1 VTALDKLRELT
12 QLFDKEGIENPA
24 KEAEI
29 FLIETLHINTARLH
43 TAAPVIDGKVSMQID
58 AFAARRVQGEPL
70 QYIIGH
76 VDFWGMRI
84 HVGKGVLI
92 PRPETELMV
101 EVTIRI
107 MMGAGGKRR
116 LISSEPGSRPG
127 LRINILDL
135 CSGSGCIVLAI
146 AKEFPQADV
155 YGIEK
160 SAAALAYARRNAECN
175 GIGNVTFIE
184 GDIFEPLNSD
194 ARFDCIIS
202 NPPYIR
208 RNDISGLQKEIRYE
222 PIEALDGGEDGLD
235 FYRRIL
241 DEAPRYLKKNGVVI
255 LEIGFDQADD
265 IQKLATGHGFMDI
278 RFVKDYAGI
287 ERIFVGKTA

>member
-29 FLIETLHINTARLH
+29 LLIETLQINTARLH
-43 TAAPVIDGKVSMQID
+43 TAAPVIDEKVSMQID
-58 AFAARRVQGEPL
+58 AFANRRLQGEPL

-101 EVTIRI
+101 EETIRI
-107 MMGAGGKRR
+107 MMSAGAKRR
-116 LISSEPGSRPG
+116 LIRSKSGSR
-127 LRINILDL
+127 IDIVDL
-135 CSGSGCIVLAI
+135 CTGSGCIALAL

-155 YGIEK
+155 YGIDK
-160 SAAALAYARRNAECN
+160 SAAALTYARRNVECN

-184 GDIFEPLNSD
+184 GDLFAPLSSD
-194 ARFDCIIS
+194 ARFDCIVS

-208 RNDISGLQKEIRYE
+208 KDDIAGLQKEIGYE
-222 PIEALDGGEDGLD
+222 PLDALNGGKDGLD

-241 DEAPRYLKKNGVVI
+241 QEAPRSLKNNGFVI

-265 IQKLATGHGFMDI
+265 IRRLASDSGFRDI
-278 RFVKDYAGI
+278 RFVKDLAGI
-287 ERIFVGKTA
+287 DRIFVAKG